1 MSWLT
6 SVFGFFR
13 SFQFWVTVAPWES
26 GLRVRYGTY
35 ATLLNPGLHWRV
47 PFLDRIFIQPVRLRT
62 IETPTITFTTKDG
75 KTLSVRLAVMY
86 RVADVKALHMTV
98 ANPESTLLATVQGLI
113 ATYVSATAS
122 DEITT
127 EGLTAIIQQ
136 NKVGIDWGLCDVSVL
151 VMTFAFCRTL
161 RLLMQDW
168 QSTSATNGLLS
179 TTDPT

>member
-1 MSWLT
+1 MSWLS

-26 GLRVRYGTY
+26 GLRVRYGTT
-35 ATLLNPGLHWRV
+35 ATLLNPGLHWRI
-47 PFLDRIFIQPVRLRT
+47 PFLDRIFVQPVRLRT
-62 IETPTITFTTKDG
+62 IETPTITFTTKDD

-86 RVADVKALHMTV
+86 RIDDIKQLHMAV

-113 ATYVSATAS
+113 STCVSAAAS
-122 DEITT
+122 DAIKPETLT
-127 EGLTAIIQQ
+127 ETILQ
-136 NKVGIDWGLCDVSVL
+136 NRVGSDWGLCDVSVV

-168 QSTSATNGLLS
+168 QNTSTTNFLPS